1 MRSQV
6 MRMCVACRER
16 ETQKTL
22 IRVVSVQGQLVVDRE
37 QTAFGRGA
45 YVHPATACIDNAL
58 KRRMFVRALR
68 VSADVDVTAVVGLS
82 NGDN

>member
-16 ETQKTL
+16 EMQKTL
-22 IRVVSVQGQLVVDRE
+22 IRVVSRQGHLTVDLD
-37 QTAFGRGA
+37 QNAVGRGA
-45 YVHPATACIDNAL
+45 YVHPATECIDNAL

-68 VSADVDVTAVVGLS
+68 VSADVDVSEIVGLS
-82 NGDN
+82 NSDN